1 MSSCFATHSF
11 GSLVPNFGCIFCGL
25 FKLTNFFKTTNITYI
40 EVPSNEKVIQLK
52 KNKLSDSEEVLLHIF
67 WKQGKALTSTEIFDI
82 TQKSQ
87 DLSSWSKNYI
97 LKMLTSLQEKE
108 MLAICGV
115 VREGKKY
122 VRQFSPCL
130 SKEEYIADVLDQQ
143 GINTSSLA
151 KIAVALVKK
160 QEAKGGDEMH
170 DQLIA
175 ELEQMIDDFEQSG
188 DKNNGSCK

>member
-1 MSSCFATHSF
+1 MSSCFATHF
-11 GSLVPNFGCIFCGL
+11 WGILVPNFRCIFCGL

-40 EVPSNEKVIQLK
+40 EVLSNRKVIQLK
-52 KNKLSDSEEVLLHIF
+52 KNKLSDSEEALLHIF

-82 TQKSQ
+82 TQKSP

-97 LKMLTSLQEKE
+97 LKMLISLQEKG

-115 VREGKKY
+115 AREGKKY
-122 VRQFSPCL
+122 VRKFQPCL
-130 SKEEYIADVLDQQ
+130 TKEEYIADMLDQQ

-160 QEAKGGDEMH
+160 QEAKGGDEKH